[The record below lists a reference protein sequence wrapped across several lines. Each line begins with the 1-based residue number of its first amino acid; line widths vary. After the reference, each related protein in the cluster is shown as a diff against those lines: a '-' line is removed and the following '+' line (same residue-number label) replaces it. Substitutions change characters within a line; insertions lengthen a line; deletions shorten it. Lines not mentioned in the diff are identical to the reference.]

1 LRAAGEAIAIFR
13 TGTKASFLTFPKK
26 DKNLKTEIATSAEN
40 HCLLATTL
48 PCPYELFYFVIASRR
63 RSNRLSLVV
72 LATFFLVI
80 ASDRRERG
88 NRLYGFYSFNGTLEK
103 GTVSLS
109 KFEVATSEKSLYP
122 TYNVIMKKVAL

>member
-1 LRAAGEAIAIFR
+1 M
-13 TGTKASFLTFPKK
+13 
-26 DKNLKTEIATSAEN
+26 
-40 HCLLATTL
+40 
-48 PCPYELFYFVIASRR
+48 LFFDFFVIASRR

-103 GTVSLS
+103 GTVSIS
-109 KFEVATSEKSLYP
+109 KVDIPTSGY
-122 TYNVIMKKVAL
+122 ALLVMTD